1 MRRALRSSEALAISY
16 LELQGFKVVEVH
28 KKVVVGGVEVSDVDI
43 VAERDGSLYAV
54 EVKAGNVDVEAVRQ
68 AYVNAKLLDMKPL
81 VIGRGLADERAS
93 AVAEELGVELNI
105 FPDVIAVSVNE
116 LRDAVYEAV
125 YSALSEVFYYLSSCE
140 SLSEEDMEQLK
151 VIASSSSLLEAAEK
165 AGLSEREAAQMVAR
179 LSEKGVL
186 PKGSSWRVA
195 VLISRALLS
204 SCSCRR
210 PQAGISL
217 K

>member
-1 MRRALRSSEALAISY
+1 MKRALRSSEALAASY

-28 KKVVVGGVEVSDVDI
+28 KKVVIGGVEVSDVDI
-43 VAERDGSLYAV
+43 VAEKDGSLYAV

-68 AYVNAKLLDMKPL
+68 AYVNAKLLGMRPL
-81 VIGRGLADERAS
+81 VVGRGLADERAS
-93 AVAEELGVELNI
+93 AVAEQLGVELNI

-125 YSALSEVFYYLSSCE
+125 YSAMSEIFYHLSSCDN
-140 SLSEEDMEQLK
+140 LSAEDMEQLK
-151 VIASSSSLLEAAEK
+151 FIAHSSSLLDAAER
-165 AGLSEREAAQMVAR
+165 AGVSEREMAQMIAR

-195 VLISRALLS
+195 VLMSRALLS
-204 SCSCRR
+204 SCSCKR
-210 PQAGISL
+210 A
-217 K
+217 